1 LRENIGFFPLTQP
14 QLGIWYTEKMF
25 PDTSINV
32 IAGTLKLRGDIDYTL
47 LKRAVTIYVENNDT
61 LRLRFREVDGE
72 PMQYYSGSVPR
83 ETEILDF
90 SSSGKE
96 ALYKWDTERTRTPF
110 RLIDSEIYEICIIR
124 ISDREAGVYLKFHHL
139 ICDAWSIVNVAND
152 ICRIYSEM
160 LDGSFAGFDP
170 PPSYRIFIEDEI
182 KYMNSDK
189 FEKDRSFWKETFS
202 SYPEIT
208 ALKTRKTNTPSS
220 AAKRKS
226 FVLPDKLNK
235 KITEFCSENR
245 TSVFMLFFCALTIY
259 LNRVL
264 NKEDIIIGVPVL
276 NRSNAAHKK
285 IMGMF
290 ISTVPVRIFADTDLS
305 FADFLDSATKE
316 WMKALRHHKYSYNM
330 IIDDLRERFEGIT
343 DLYDI
348 TLSYQNGKLNKE
360 DVVQNEGRWHFCGH
374 QKQSLVIHVNDREN
388 DGSIVVDYDYL
399 TDVFTEKE
407 IEFLHDHMIRILWHG
422 LDDPAK
428 SVAKLEM
435 VSEIEKKK
443 VLYEFNKTSCDYP
456 SGKTIIRLFE
466 EQAERTP
473 HKNAVYYADKSLT
486 YDEFNRRANGLAWR
500 LISEGTLLARIIS
513 VADAFDAMLSDRAY
527 RSRLT
532 VEEAKQQL
540 LNGAGTQFDSH
551 IVSVFLEIID
561 NMKDTDLL
569 HGTPSGNE

>member
-1 LRENIGFFPLTQP
+1 MT
-14 QLGIWYTEKMF
+14 
-25 PDTSINV
+25 
-32 IAGTLKLRGDIDYTL
+32 
-47 LKRAVTIYVENNDT
+47 
-61 LRLRFREVDGE
+61 
-72 PMQYYSGSVPR
+72 
-83 ETEILDF
+83 
-90 SSSGKE
+90 GKQ
-96 ALYKWDTERTRTPF
+96 
-110 RLIDSEIYEICIIR
+110 
-124 ISDREAGVYLKFHHL
+124 VYLKFHHL

-189 FEKDRSFWKETFS
+189 FEKDRSFWKETFN